1 VPWLIPSTRDHDEE
15 DIVRLSLVPRRQDF
29 YGLFK
34 ELGENAHATAEL
46 AHQRFSGFPDSAV
59 DQGKVKDLEHEGDR
73 LTAELYQMMNT
84 QYVTPFDREDIR
96 DLARAIDDVVDHTE
110 RASDL
115 LGLYRVEAPME
126 QAIEQCR
133 LLVGATEHLAAA
145 LGNLR
150 NLRDVQRHIAGI
162 KSREDEGDRVVRDAV
177 AALFEDENVS
187 PRLIIQRKDIFETL
201 EDAIDACD
209 TAGHLISNIVVKN
222 A

>member
-1 VPWLIPSTRDHDEE
+1 VTNEE
-15 DIVRLSLVPRRQDF
+15 EHVRLSLVPRRQDF
-29 YGLFK
+29 YGLFS
-34 ELGENAHATAEL
+34 ELGQNAQATAKL
-46 AHQRFSGFPDSAV
+46 AQQRFAGYPDSLV

-73 LTAELYQMMNT
+73 LTAELYQLMNT
-84 QYVTPFDREDIR
+84 QYVTPFDREDIH

-133 LLVGATEHLAAA
+133 LLVGATEHLASA
-145 LGNLR
+145 LSNLR
-150 NLRDVQRHIAGI
+150 NLRGIQRHIAGI

-187 PRLIIQRKDIFETL
+187 PRLIIQWKDIFETL
-201 EDAIDACD
+201 EDALDACD
-209 TAGHLISNIVVKN
+209 TAGHLISNIIVKN

>member
-1 VPWLIPSTRDHDEE
+1 
-15 DIVRLSLVPRRQDF
+15 VRLNLVPRRQDF
-29 YGLFK
+29 YALFT
-34 ELGENAHATAEL
+34 ELGQNAAATAVL
-46 AHQRFSGFPDSAV
+46 ARERFATFPDSTV

-73 LTAELYQMMNT
+73 LTAQLYQLINT
-84 QYVTPFDREDIR
+84 QYVTPFDREDIH

-110 RASDL
+110 RACDL

-126 QAIEQCR
+126 QALEQCR

-150 NLRDVQRHIAGI
+150 NLRGIHRHIAAI
-162 KSREDEGDRVVRDAV
+162 KTREDDGDRVVRDAV
-177 AALFEDENVS
+177 AALFEDDNVS
-187 PRLIIQRKDIFETL
+187 PRLIIQWKDIFETL

-209 TAGHLISNIVVKN
+209 TAGHLISNILVKN